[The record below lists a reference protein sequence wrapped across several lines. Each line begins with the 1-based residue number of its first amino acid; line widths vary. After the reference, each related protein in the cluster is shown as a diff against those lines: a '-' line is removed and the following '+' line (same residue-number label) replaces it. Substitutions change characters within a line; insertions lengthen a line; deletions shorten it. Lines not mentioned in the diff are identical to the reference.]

1 MFLKK
6 QSAGCAWLI
15 AGLGNPGTQYAH
27 TRHNVGFDALD
38 LLAEDLHV
46 RVDRIKFKALTGMGE
61 IGGEKVL
68 LMKPQ
73 TYMNLSGQAV
83 QQAAAFYKLPADHV
97 LILFDDIS
105 LEPGRIRIRAG
116 GSAGGHN
123 GAKSI
128 IAELG
133 TQDFPRI
140 RIGVGAK
147 PHPDYDLADWV
158 LSRYTGEDGD
168 RIRAAIRQAA
178 AAAQVLVQDGVQ
190 RAAGMYNGVVSGQC
204 SNRPDPG

>member
-1 MFLKK
+1 MFFRGKS
-6 QSAGCAWLI
+6 SAGCTWLI
-15 AGLGNPGTQYAH
+15 AGLGNPGTQYTH
-27 TRHNVGFDALD
+27 TRHNVGFETLD

-46 RVDRIKFKALTGMGE
+46 RVDRLKFRALTGMADIDGT
-61 IGGEKVL
+61 KVL

-83 QQAAAFYKLPADHV
+83 RQAADFYKVPPEHV
-97 LILFDDIS
+97 LVLFDDIS
-105 LEPGRIRIRAG
+105 LDPGRIRIRAG

-123 GAKSI
+123 GAKSV

-133 TQDFPRI
+133 TQEFPRI

-158 LSRYTGEDGD
+158 LSRFSAEDAP
-168 RIRAAIRQAA
+168 RMQKAMQAA
-178 AAAQVLVQDGVQ
+178 AEAARVVVCDGVEK
-190 RAAGMYNGVVSGQC
+190 AAGKFNG
-204 SNRPDPG
+204 RI